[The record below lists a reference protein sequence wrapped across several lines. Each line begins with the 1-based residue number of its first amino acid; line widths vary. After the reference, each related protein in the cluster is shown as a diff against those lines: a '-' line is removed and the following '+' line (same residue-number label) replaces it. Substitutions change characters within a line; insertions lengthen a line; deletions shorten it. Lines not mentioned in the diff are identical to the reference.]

1 MNTKKDAEKKP
12 LKFDSSYCPVCEKPR
27 TKGEHSKCSRI
38 TQLKHMKERGM
49 VQTSDGGW
57 VTNQNRK

>member
-1 MNTKKDAEKKP
+1 MSPPSKVNKKSAETKKP

-38 TQLKHMKERGM
+38 TQLKHMKERGEI
-49 VQTSDGGW
+49 
-57 VTNQNRK
+57 